1 MTGPDAQAAGMLA
14 ESWAS
19 NDGAFINVLVSLRHL
34 RADAEETEISLVFK
48 TVVRTYQI
56 VLLVCL
62 NSFWRNRIPGCTV
75 CTGHIQQTWRFRFN
89 LVIYAALRFKGL
101 ANG

>member
-14 ESWAS
+14 ELWTSK
-19 NDGAFINVLVSLRHL
+19 DGAFNNVLVPVRHL
-34 RADAEETEISLVFK
+34 RADAEETEMSLVFK

-56 VLLVCL
+56 VLLVSL
-62 NSFWRNRIPGCTV
+62 NMFWRNRIPGCTV
-75 CTGHIQQTWRFRFN
+75 CTGHIQQTWRFGFN
-89 LVIYAALRFKGL
+89 SVIYAALRFKGL